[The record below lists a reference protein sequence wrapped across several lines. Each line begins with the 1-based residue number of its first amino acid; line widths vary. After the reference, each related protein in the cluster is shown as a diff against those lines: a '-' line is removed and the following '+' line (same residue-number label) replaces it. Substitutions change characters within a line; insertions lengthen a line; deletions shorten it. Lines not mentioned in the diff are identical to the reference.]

1 MSLDRERLTKLTG
14 SLRASMRLL
23 KEVAIL
29 PKAEFLSDAHK
40 QSSAKYNFIAAI
52 EAIID
57 LAGHWAARAGLRSP
71 KDYADTFQVL
81 FEAGYLGEPLADDL
95 KKMARFR
102 NRLVHLYW
110 EIDPEEIYRILETEM
125 KDFDLFLQCVASV
138 VEAEKKGG

>member
-81 FEAGYLGEPLADDL
+81 FEAGYL
-95 KKMARFR
+95 
-102 NRLVHLYW
+102 
-110 EIDPEEIYRILETEM
+110 
-125 KDFDLFLQCVASV
+125 
-138 VEAEKKGG
+138 